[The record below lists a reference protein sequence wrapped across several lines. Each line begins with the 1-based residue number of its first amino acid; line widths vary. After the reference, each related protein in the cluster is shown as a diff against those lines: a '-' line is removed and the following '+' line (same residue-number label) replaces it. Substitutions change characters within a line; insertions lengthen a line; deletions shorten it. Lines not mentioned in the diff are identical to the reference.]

1 MFFFYNNFC
10 YFTFFHE
17 IGIWN
22 QETWTI
28 REFYFKEKK
37 LLQKQNDFCMLQN
50 ETFWAIFQHY
60 FGQGIWA
67 SRCISHWW
75 NVCSKCMQSNF
86 SRRLN
91 KIIWQYFNLQFMCLT
106 FAGCTSSQK
115 GLEESQSSRLIPILW
130 KQEEGVADKNFFPS
144 SLMSSGRFA
153 LEKRQIG
160 SETPFA

>member
-1 MFFFYNNFC
+1 MSS
-10 YFTFFHE
+10 FTTTFAILLFSTKLEFE
-17 IGIWN
+17 IRRLEPSESSILK
-22 QETWTI
+22 
-28 REFYFKEKK
+28 REK
-37 LLQKQNDFCMLQN
+37 LLQKQNVFCMLQN